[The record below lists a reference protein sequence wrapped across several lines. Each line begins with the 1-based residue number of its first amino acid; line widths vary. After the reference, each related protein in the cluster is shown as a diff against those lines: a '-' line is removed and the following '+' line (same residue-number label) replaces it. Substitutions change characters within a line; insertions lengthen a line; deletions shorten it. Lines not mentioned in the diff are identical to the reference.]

1 MPIAARPNLDH
12 EDHDHPLDVH
22 PQHEAP
28 AIPAA
33 QFRERLMSNMAE
45 TACNIATACDII
57 EMVRSGEA
65 HALDSAHDKAAQVA
79 HNFAAGAVAIRKL
92 VREARK
98 QEAAR
103 DRAVGI
109 RPVPASV
116 REQRDAAVDV
126 AMKRIFA
133 QPLVSLGQG
142 DYTKNYTGAPD
153 PVAAP
158 ATPEC
163 PSTARV
169 V

>member
-1 MPIAARPNLDH
+1 MPIASTSTCNGRC
-12 EDHDHPLDVH
+12 DHPADCDHAEPSNGSV
-22 PQHEAP
+22 EAP

-33 QFRERLMSNMAE
+33 QFQARLMSNVAE
-45 TACNIATACDII
+45 TARNIATACDII
-57 EMVRSGEA
+57 ELLSTSEA

-116 REQRDAAVDV
+116 REQRDTAVDG
-126 AMKRIFA
+126 ALNRILA
-133 QPLVSLGQG
+133 DTNVSP
-142 DYTKNYTGAPD
+142 AFR
-153 PVAAP
+153 AAI
-158 ATPEC
+158 AVNDEDQT
-163 PSTARV
+163 
-169 V
+169 